1 MNNNVIECKLCNEK
15 MMEFESNNPQ
25 PLLENFEDRVCRDC
39 NDFVTASRILLRG
52 VEPKEIH
59 NWVCALVAG
68 VIQMGNS
75 LKQTRLQAFEQLK
88 ELEEDV

>member
-1 MNNNVIECKLCNEK
+1 MNTNVIECKLCNEK

-39 NDFVTASRILLRG
+39 NDYVTASRILLRG
-52 VEPKEIH
+52 VVPKDSHE
-59 NWVCALVAG
+59 WVCALVAG

-75 LKQTRLQAFEQLK
+75 LKQSRLQAYEQLK
-88 ELEEDV
+88 EREE